1 MALITKFYISGKP
14 QPTFLV
20 SKYINAGL
28 SRGDRFIFDKKQ
40 YVIIAVV
47 YQADEDEII
56 ILLEPI
62 HLN

>member
-20 SKYINAGL
+20 SKYINVRL